1 MNASPGNF
9 RLETAVTNLPTG
21 RARAS
26 WRGDLITIVL
36 GLWLVAGVF
45 VDGFAHN
52 NLRGS
57 LESFFTPWHAVLYSG
72 FTVCATWISWM
83 IWREFRAGR
92 RGLNAVPVGYEWGMA
107 GVFVF
112 GLGGL
117 GDMIWHTVF
126 GIEIGTSA
134 LLSPTHLML
143 LSGGVL
149 ILGSP
154 ARSAWLE
161 TGTGETR
168 GVNLRAL
175 GFQTPGFRAP
185 SFLAFLPAL
194 LSVFAAYSF
203 IAFMHMYLW
212 GVTSVPAESGYLSW
226 IAERGGEWSVEQ
238 AHREAASGILFSNII
253 VIGTALLLLRRWK
266 TPFGTF
272 AFLYGL
278 NTLAMTAMLDG
289 SPDWKRVIP
298 SLVGGLFADVLV
310 RFWEPRPERLWQW
323 RAFAGLVPL
332 VFWGMHF
339 AGLAIMGNGIGLKL
353 EFWTGITVM
362 SALSGVL
369 LSVLMSPTPA
379 PIPAS
384 SSQAEAH

>member
-1 MNASPGNF
+1 MNASPGNM
-9 RLETAVTNLPTG
+9 RLETAITNSPIG

-26 WRGDLITIVL
+26 WRSDLITIVL

-72 FTVCATWISWM
+72 FTVCATWIAWM
-83 IWREFRAGR
+83 IWREFRSGR
-92 RGLNAVPVGYEWGMA
+92 RGFDAIPVGYEWGMA

-126 GIEIGTSA
+126 GIEVGTSA

-161 TGTGETR
+161 TGTGEAR
-168 GVNLRAL
+168 GVN
-175 GFQTPGFRAP
+175 PRAP
-185 SFLAFLPAL
+185 GFLAFLPAL

-212 GVTSVPAESGYLSW
+212 GVTSVPAESGYVNW
-226 IAERGGEWSVEQ
+226 IGLHQGDWGTEQ

-272 AFLYGL
+272 ALLYGL

-298 SLVGGLFADVLV
+298 SLLGGLFADALV
-310 RFWEPRPERLWQW
+310 RFWEPRPERLWAW

-332 VFWGMHF
+332 VFWGLHF
-339 AGLAIMGNGIGLKL
+339 VGLAIMGNGIGLKL
-353 EFWTGITVM
+353 EFWTGVTVM

-369 LSVLMSPTPA
+369 LSVLMSPA
-379 PIPAS
+379 PVP
-384 SSQAEAH
+384 SSQTEAQ